1 MKEIT
6 YNWTLKD
13 AQFTKDK
20 GTVFSCFSCGRGST
34 MGYKL
39 AGYDVIGCNEID
51 PRMISIYRENH
62 NPKYSF
68 CEPIQE
74 FKKRKYL
81 PKELYNLD
89 ILDGSPPCS
98 SFSISGNRA
107 KDWNKHIPSAVDEVL
122 NGIKDLEWEENQT
135 FGLIAKTEVNLYCI
149 EETKQG
155 VFVYTLLM
163 SDFYEQVPSVEEAKR
178 LANEN
183 YRGKIKQ
190 ILGL

>member
-1 MKEIT
+1 MEKLNLMTQKEMNDTFIAAFEGIKGVCDKMT
-6 YNWTLKD
+6 TGNVSHNVATIRYKCVEML
-13 AQFTKDK
+13 QF
-20 GTVFSCFSCGRGST
+20 F
-34 MGYKL
+34 
-39 AGYDVIGCNEID
+39 E
-51 PRMISIYRENH
+51 
-62 NPKYSF
+62 
-68 CEPIQE
+68 
-74 FKKRKYL
+74 
-81 PKELYNLD
+81 
-89 ILDGSPPCS
+89 
-98 SFSISGNRA
+98 
-107 KDWNKHIPSAVDEVL
+107 DWNKHIPSAVDEVL
-122 NGIKDLEWEENQT
+122 QGIKDLEWEENQT